1 MVRTSPRP
9 GSTLPGAQEIR
20 FSRTQDGV
28 RIAHAR
34 HGSGPPLVVVACW
47 LSHLQHDWQSPVWR
61 HFLEELGSFTT
72 LIRYDLRGHGLSD
85 WAVEDFSLD
94 ALLSDLDAVIEGEG
108 LERFALMGMSG
119 YSFVALAYAARHP
132 ERVSRL
138 VLYGAKAGL
147 PNDETTEEQD
157 EEAAWLAMLRAGWAR
172 PDPTFRRVFTQ
183 AFIPDA
189 TEEQMRW
196 FDELQRMST
205 SVENILAAR
214 NARRGTVVT
223 DLLGQIQAP
232 TLVMHA
238 LHDTMTEFERGL
250 DLAARIPN
258 ARLVPLDSRNHILLA
273 DEPAWRTFV
282 DQLREFMREDAP
294 EAERDELASRI
305 DGLTPRELE
314 IVRLAASGLDNSAIA
329 GRLFLSVRTVERHL
343 SNAYASLGVTGK
355 AGRTAAA
362 AALVRRD
369 LS

>member
-1 MVRTSPRP
+1 MARTFPRP
-9 GSTLPGAQEIR
+9 VPAHLGAQEIR
-20 FSRTQDGV
+20 FSRTRDGV

-61 HFLEELGSFTT
+61 HFLEDLGSFTT

-85 WAVEDFSLD
+85 WAVKDFSLD

-138 VLYGAKAGL
+138 VLYGAQAGL
-147 PNDETTEEQD
+147 PNDETQEEQD

-183 AFIPDA
+183 AFIPGA
-189 TEEQMRW
+189 SEEQMRW

-205 SVENILAAR
+205 SADNIIAAR

-223 DLLGQIQAP
+223 DLLGEIQAP
-232 TLVMHA
+232 TLVLHA
-238 LHDTMTEFERGL
+238 MQDSMTEFERGL
-250 DLAARIPN
+250 ELAARIPN
-258 ARLVPLDSRNHILLA
+258 ARLVPLDSQNHILLA
-273 DEPAWRTFV
+273 DEPAWQTFV
-282 DQLREFMREDAP
+282 DQLREFIRDDAH
-294 EAERDELASRI
+294 AGNDELASRI

-314 IVRLAASGLDNSAIA
+314 IVRLAATGLDNSAIA
-329 GRLFLSVRTVERHL
+329 RSLFLSVRTVERHL
-343 SNAYASLGVTGK
+343 SNAYASLGVAGK

>member
-1 MVRTSPRP
+1 M
-9 GSTLPGAQEIR
+9 
-20 FSRTQDGV
+20 

-34 HGSGPPLVVVACW
+34 HGSGPPLLVVACW

-61 HFLEELGSFTT
+61 HFLDDLGSFTT

-85 WAVEDFSLD
+85 WAVDDFSLE
-94 ALLSDLDAVIEGEG
+94 ALLDDLDAVVDGEG
-108 LERFALMGMSG
+108 LDRFAIMGMSG
-119 YSFVALAYAARHP
+119 YSFLALAYAARHP
-132 ERVSRL
+132 ERVSRV
-138 VLYGAKAGL
+138 VLYGARAGL
-147 PNDETTEEQD
+147 PQDNTPEERD

-183 AFIPDA
+183 AFIPGA

-205 SVENILAAR
+205 SVENILAGR
-214 NARRGTVVT
+214 HARRAIDVT
-223 DLLGQIQAP
+223 DLLGEIQAP

-238 LHDTMTEFERGL
+238 LQDSMTEFERGL
-250 DLAARIPN
+250 ELAAGIPN
-258 ARLVPLDSRNHILLA
+258 ARLVPLDSRNHIILA
-273 DEPAWRTFV
+273 DEPAWQTFV
-282 DQLREFMREDAP
+282 DELREFMRQDAQP
-294 EAERDELASRI
+294 AGNDDIASRI

-329 GRLFLSVRTVERHL
+329 NRLFLSVRTVERHL
-343 SNAYASLGVTGK
+343 SNAYVSLGVAGK